1 MFTGI
6 VEELGEITAVETL
19 YVACRFRLR
28 GPVVTEGAQHG
39 DSIAVNGCCLT
50 VTELDGDAFT
60 ADVMKE
66 SLARTSLGDLVVGS
80 PVNLERAVAAGAR
93 LGGHIVQGHVD
104 GVGSLLVAEGGAPL
118 KGTKRGVVGSRR
130 PFVGIGTKDGRSL
143 AIVPMV
149 DARLRCTA
157 LALLH
162 LKFRDAMPVEE
173 KVRVLG
179 PRRLEEI
186 VNGVVEA
193 DIPWKDALLDA
204 ISPKDLVARSPQQT
218 VDAIVARARG

>member
-1 MFTGI
+1 M
-6 VEELGEITAVETL
+6 
-19 YVACRFRLR
+19 RRLR
-28 GPVVTEGAQHG
+28 RFAPSRESSSSSQVE
-39 DSIAVNGCCLT
+39 SIVFWL
-50 VTELDGDAFT
+50 
-60 ADVMKE
+60 
-66 SLARTSLGDLVVGS
+66 SL
-80 PVNLERAVAAGAR
+80 
-93 LGGHIVQGHVD
+93 
-104 GVGSLLVAEGGAPL
+104 
-118 KGTKRGVVGSRR
+118 
-130 PFVGIGTKDGRSL
+130 
-143 AIVPMV
+143 
-149 DARLRCTA
+149 CTA